1 MDTHPLDL
9 VLAVV
14 TASVTI
20 FVGFLPVK
28 TLGSRFF
35 AREAIK
41 ATAAWVVV
49 AALSPLGVIHFAFIL
64 AVLCFI
70 AWWNFQRDDAF
81 TGKIWLSLAAGLG
94 ISISV
99 MVIIVVTPESL
110 PGKLIDPAGSQ
121 GWDWGQ
127 ALCLASLYLGGA
139 VIGLACV
146 GYVLCREAARQAGMA
161 IFIQNGLGLLFN
173 LTVVRAVVLLVEI
186 VAVPGPFASN
196 TPAVRGAFPMPPPIL
211 NAVGVPAWVGPVVGV
226 CVFVVLPVLA
236 HFARRGARFS
246 SRLQPT
252 RLLAAIIL
260 VGFVTEILARLEL
273 R

>member
-9 VLAVV
+9 VLAIV
-14 TASVTI
+14 TASVTV

-28 TLGSRFF
+28 TIRSRFF
-35 AREAIK
+35 AREAMR

-49 AALSPLGVIHFAFIL
+49 AAISPLSVMHFPFIL

-70 AWWNFQRDDAF
+70 AWWNFQRNEAF
-81 TGKIWLSLAAGLG
+81 TGKIWLSLASGLG
-94 ISISV
+94 ISIGV
-99 MVIIVVTPESL
+99 MVIIAVTPDSL
-110 PGKLIDPAGSQ
+110 PGKLMEPPGPQ

-139 VIGLACV
+139 VIGLAYV
-146 GYVLCREAARQAGMA
+146 GYALCREAARESGTAVY
-161 IFIQNGLGLLFN
+161 IQNCLGLLFN
-173 LTVVRAVVLLVEI
+173 LTLVRAVVVLVEI
-186 VAVPGPFASN
+186 VAVPVASAPD
-196 TPAVRGAFPMPPPIL
+196 TPVAREALPLPPPNFPME
-211 NAVGVPAWVGPVVGV
+211 GVPAWVSLVVGA
-226 CVFVVLPVLA
+226 CVFLVLPALA
-236 HFARRGARFS
+236 YLARRGVRFS

-252 RLLAAIIL
+252 RPLAAIIL

>member
-1 MDTHPLDL
+1 MDTYPLDL

-28 TLGSRFF
+28 TIRSRFF

-49 AALSPLGVIHFAFIL
+49 AALSPLGVIHFPFIL

-81 TGKIWLSLAAGLG
+81 TGKIWLSVASGLG
-94 ISISV
+94 ISIAV
-99 MVIIVVTPESL
+99 MVIIAVTPGSL

-121 GWDWGQ
+121 GWDWGR

-139 VIGLACV
+139 VIGLAYV
-146 GYVLCREAARQAGMA
+146 GFVLCREAAGRPGMGV
-161 IFIQNGLGLLFN
+161 FIQNCVGLLLN
-173 LTVVRAVVLLVEI
+173 LTLVRAVVLLVEI
-186 VAVPGPFASN
+186 VAVPAAFAPNPPVFREAYPVPASN
-196 TPAVRGAFPMPPPIL
+196 LPAE
-211 NAVGVPAWVGPVVGV
+211 GVPAWVSFLVGA
-226 CVFVVLPVLA
+226 CVFLILPALA
-236 HFARRGARFS
+236 CLARRAAGFS

-252 RLLAAIIL
+252 RPLAAIIL
-260 VGFVTEILARLEL
+260 VGFVTEILARLAL